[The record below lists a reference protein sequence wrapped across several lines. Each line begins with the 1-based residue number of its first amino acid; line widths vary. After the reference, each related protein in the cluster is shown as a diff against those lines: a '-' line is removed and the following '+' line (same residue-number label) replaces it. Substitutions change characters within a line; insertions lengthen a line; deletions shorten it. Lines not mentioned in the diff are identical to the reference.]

1 MSNEQRSNYRAAW
14 LPIGAGSSR
23 ASRVQHGRCVQ
34 IHKQMQH
41 ARDATARNH
50 SRFYHQRVGTTK
62 MDRNGL
68 GAIVAALDVVLIII
82 GIVVT
87 FIDKHV
93 SQVN

>member
-1 MSNEQRSNYRAAW
+1 MNVKRTNNRAAW
-14 LPIGAGSSR
+14 LSERAGSSR
-23 ASRVQHGRCVQ
+23 ASRLQYGRGVQIYKQVQH
-34 IHKQMQH
+34 
-41 ARDATARNH
+41 ASDATARNY

-62 MDRNGL
+62 MDRDRV